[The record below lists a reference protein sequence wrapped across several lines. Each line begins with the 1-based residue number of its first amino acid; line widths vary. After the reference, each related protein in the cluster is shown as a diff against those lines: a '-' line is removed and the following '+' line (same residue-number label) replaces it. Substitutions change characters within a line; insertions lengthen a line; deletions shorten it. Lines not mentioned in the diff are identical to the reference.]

1 MIKQD
6 FHISNIIARHL
17 SGEITP
23 EENAQLEKWRKAD
36 SAHEALFQ
44 KICSKENLKKH
55 VEKRSLTR
63 SSQEEPEIS
72 RCVMQILP
80 RQQECLAG
88 RLKKGWMRC
97 VPIHGDGSHRIQT
110 DMKNRNF

>member
-44 KICSKENLKKH
+44 KICSKENLKSMWK
-55 VEKRSLTR
+55 VVRLSTL
-63 SSQEEPEIS
+63 QPVGW
-72 RCVMQILP
+72 RCKSASERVIT
-80 RQQECLAG
+80 G
-88 RLKKGWMRC
+88 NG
-97 VPIHGDGSHRIQT
+97 
-110 DMKNRNF
+110 

>member
-72 RCVMQILP
+72 QHATVMQKKQRTSSDGLQNVESTRCV
-80 RQQECLAG
+80 R
-88 RLKKGWMRC
+88 
-97 VPIHGDGSHRIQT
+97 IHGDGRQ
-110 DMKNRNF
+110 

>member
-44 KICSKENLKKH
+44 KICSKGW
-55 VEKRSLTR
+55 
-63 SSQEEPEIS
+63 
-72 RCVMQILP
+72 RCKIASERVIT
-80 RQQECLAG
+80 G
-88 RLKKGWMRC
+88 NG
-97 VPIHGDGSHRIQT
+97 
-110 DMKNRNF
+110 

>member
-36 SAHEALFQ
+36 SAHEALFR
-44 KICSKENLKKH
+44 KFA
-55 VEKRSLTR
+55 VKR
-63 SSQEEPEIS
+63 I
-72 RCVMQILP
+72 
-80 RQQECLAG
+80 
-88 RLKKGWMRC
+88 
-97 VPIHGDGSHRIQT
+97 
-110 DMKNRNF
+110 